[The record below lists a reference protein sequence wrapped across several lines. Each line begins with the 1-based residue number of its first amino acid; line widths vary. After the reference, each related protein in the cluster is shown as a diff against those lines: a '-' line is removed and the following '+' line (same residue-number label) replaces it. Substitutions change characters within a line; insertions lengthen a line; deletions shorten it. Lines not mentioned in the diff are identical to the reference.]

1 MDSMG
6 LGSNEFA
13 RRDGRSVEIL
23 PGATRL
29 SWPLPAMTTA
39 DSHTLVGRFACSA
52 QLADNPTDRKMFA
65 EMLLGDRSVLRT
77 NELAEHFA
85 ATLRAAAVETSRK
98 HPAESWTSG
107 AARQEMIDALVKA

>member
-1 MDSMG
+1 MEAMA
-6 LGSNEFA
+6 LASNEFA
-13 RRDGRSVEIL
+13 RREGRSVEIL
-23 PGATRL
+23 PGAVRL

-65 EMLLGDRSVLRT
+65 EMLLGDRTVLRT

-85 ATLRAAAVETSRK
+85 SAIRSAANETSRK
-98 HPAESWTSG
+98 HPAEAWTSG
-107 AARQEMIDALVKA
+107 DKRQEMIDALVK